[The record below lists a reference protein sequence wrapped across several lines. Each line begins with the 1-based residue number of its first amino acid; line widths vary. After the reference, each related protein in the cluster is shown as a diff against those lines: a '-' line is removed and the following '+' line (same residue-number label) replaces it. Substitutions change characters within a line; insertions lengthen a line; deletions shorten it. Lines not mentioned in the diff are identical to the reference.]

1 MQNIFAGDSAWQ
13 LVAGADATSKAILF
27 LLMLASFLCVTIIVA
42 KLLYFARERRAARN
56 AAKQASRAQV
66 LGDLEGI
73 AKQKTLAGSLV
84 TQGLAH
90 ARALEGA
97 SRLSD
102 NQARLEGQLD
112 GVVDQLLHE
121 AESGLPAL
129 GIAGAVSPLVGL
141 FGTVW
146 GLIHAFMNIAHE
158 QSADITVVAPGI
170 AEALL
175 TTLAGLV
182 VAIPAMIFFHYF
194 SNELRKVEHSLVIIS
209 DRIALL
215 GGN

>member
-1 MQNIFAGDSAWQ
+1 MKNIFAGDSAWQ
-13 LVAGADATSKAILF
+13 LIAGTDAASKAILSA
-27 LLMLASFLCVTIIVA
+27 LLIASFFCVTIIVA
-42 KLLYFARERRAARN
+42 KLIYFTRQRYAARK
-56 AAKQASRAQV
+56 AARQAARAQV
-66 LGDLEGI
+66 LSDLEPL
-73 AKQKTLAGSLV
+73 ANQNTLAGSLV
-84 TQGLAH
+84 TQGIAQ

-97 SRLSD
+97 SRLKD
-102 NQARLEGQLD
+102 TQGRLEGQLD

-129 GIAGAVSPLVGL
+129 GIAGAVSPLIGL

-182 VAIPAMIFFHYF
+182 VAIPALIFFHYF
-194 SNELRKVEHSLVIIS
+194 SNELRKIEHSLVLIS
-209 DRIALL
+209 DRIAWL
-215 GGN
+215 GSK